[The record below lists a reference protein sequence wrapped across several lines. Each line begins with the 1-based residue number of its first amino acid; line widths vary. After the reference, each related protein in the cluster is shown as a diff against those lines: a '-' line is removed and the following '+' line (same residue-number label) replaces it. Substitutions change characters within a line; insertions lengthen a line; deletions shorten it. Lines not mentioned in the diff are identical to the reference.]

1 MKTAFKSPSKSKQE
15 VIAAIRECAEK
26 LGHSPSYPAL
36 KKMKNITHADFRK
49 NFGTY
54 TRALREAGIEPRGG
68 GHMVGLEHLFKDWA
82 EIVRS
87 LKKTPSLS
95 EYELH
100 SKYSAR
106 PLLRRYGT
114 WGNVPRGLRE
124 FAERNN
130 LGRTFADL
138 MPFIAEQERNR
149 VVVKHGRVERGE
161 DGTPLTRKPRYLP
174 DRPVYGPPL
183 GPASIANGPINESG
197 VIYLFGTVAARL
209 GFVVMRI
216 QAEFPDC
223 EAFREVEPGRWQ
235 PIKIEFEFE
244 SRRFAAHGHNAKD
257 CDVIVCWQHNWA
269 ECPEHIEVI
278 ELQSVIRA
286 MGI

>member
-1 MKTAFKSPSKSKQE
+1 MKTAFKTPSKSKQE

-26 LGHSPSYPAL
+26 PGHSPSYPAL

-106 PLLRRYGT
+106 PLLERYGT

-124 FAERNN
+124 FAERN
-130 LGRTFADL
+130 
-138 MPFIAEQERNR
+138 
-149 VVVKHGRVERGE
+149 
-161 DGTPLTRKPRYLP
+161 KP
-174 DRPVYGPPL
+174 
-183 GPASIANGPINESG
+183 
-197 VIYLFGTVAARL
+197 
-209 GFVVMRI
+209 
-216 QAEFPDC
+216 
-223 EAFREVEPGRWQ
+223 
-235 PIKIEFEFE
+235 
-244 SRRFAAHGHNAKD
+244 
-257 CDVIVCWQHNWA
+257 
-269 ECPEHIEVI
+269 
-278 ELQSVIRA
+278 
-286 MGI
+286 

>member
-1 MKTAFKSPSKSKQE
+1 MKTAFKTPSKSKQE

-36 KKMKNITHADFRK
+36 KKIKNITHADFRK

-124 FAERNN
+124 FAERND
-130 LGRTFADL
+130 LERAFADL
-138 MPFIAEQERNR
+138 MPFIAEQERSR
-149 VVVKHGRVERGE
+149 VVVKHGQAV
-161 DGTPLTRKPRYLP
+161 LNWKPRGQNY
-174 DRPVYGPPL
+174 
-183 GPASIANGPINESG
+183 
-197 VIYLFGTVAARL
+197 
-209 GFVVMRI
+209 
-216 QAEFPDC
+216 
-223 EAFREVEPGRWQ
+223 
-235 PIKIEFEFE
+235 
-244 SRRFAAHGHNAKD
+244 
-257 CDVIVCWQHNWA
+257 
-269 ECPEHIEVI
+269 
-278 ELQSVIRA
+278 
-286 MGI
+286 

>member
-1 MKTAFKSPSKSKQE
+1 MKTAFKTPSKSKQE

-36 KKMKNITHADFRK
+36 KKMKNITHMDFRK

-106 PLLRRYGT
+106 PLLRAVWY
-114 WGNVPRGLRE
+114 
-124 FAERNN
+124 
-130 LGRTFADL
+130 LGQRSA
-138 MPFIAEQERNR
+138 R
-149 VVVKHGRVERGE
+149 
-161 DGTPLTRKPRYLP
+161 
-174 DRPVYGPPL
+174 
-183 GPASIANGPINESG
+183 
-197 VIYLFGTVAARL
+197 AAR
-209 GFVVMRI
+209 VCRKK
-216 QAEFPDC
+216 
-223 EAFREVEPGRWQ
+223 Q
-235 PIKIEFEFE
+235 P
-244 SRRFAAHGHNAKD
+244 
-257 CDVIVCWQHNWA
+257 
-269 ECPEHIEVI
+269 
-278 ELQSVIRA
+278 
-286 MGI
+286 